1 MNSSLFYSLPVSIFR
16 RAGFLFLY
24 GVTTLGLTLYAMYE
38 LGDSPDE
45 FAGVVST
52 VSVALDWLM
61 KGALALG
68 VLSIV
73 LSILKGVHFRR
84 LVLAQRREFEQLVAN
99 KETMITSDM
108 EDAFKFYQSMMAYE
122 YELERSFYDANVW
135 RQQLMTLGLAM
146 LKIAC
151 FMLVMMIAS
160 NIIAGDFWP
169 GVAVGSACIPPWLLF
184 GSQRP
189 RNQFVLRAER
199 AYSVKEDE
207 LGQT

>member
-1 MNSSLFYSLPVSIFR
+1 MNSSLFYSLPVTILR
-16 RAGFLFLY
+16 RASIQFLY
-24 GVTTLGLTLYAMYE
+24 GLTTLGLTLYAMYD
-38 LGDSPDE
+38 LNDAPDE
-45 FAGVVST
+45 FAGVVSS
-52 VSVALDWLM
+52 VSVVFDWLM
-61 KGALALG
+61 KGALVLG

-73 LSILKGVHFRR
+73 LSVLKGVHFRR
-84 LVLAQRREFEQLVAN
+84 HVLGQRREFEHVMAN
-99 KETMITSDM
+99 KETMITSDI
-108 EDAFKFYQSMMAYE
+108 ERAFKIFQVMMAYE

-169 GVAVGSACIPPWLLF
+169 GVAVGSACIPPWLMF
-184 GSQRP
+184 GPHRP

-207 LGQT
+207 LDLT